1 MLAKFCFF
9 LSRQKNFWNPSTLV
23 SPGSSPF
30 DKGPKAKTNLR
41 RLKVGKKGVEFIE
54 NPCQMAWGWLR
65 FLEMIDEFWWGWLI
79 LTQII
84 FIWYLC
90 VYIYIY
96 TYVFFFC
103 VFWRTKSLDLVSFIL
118 LDLGSLFHYIFCLY
132 ILSYYLFS
140 LLIFLGI
147 MTYCFFNCAR
157 TGHMEKYQGS
167 MTYNSD
173 T

>member
-9 LSRQKNFWNPSTLV
+9 LSRQKKILKPIHVGIPRIIPLWQRSQSKDQPKEVEGGEKRGGIHRESLSDGLRMVEVFGNDWWILMRLID
-23 SPGSSPF
+23 F
-30 DKGPKAKTNLR
+30 DTDH
-41 RLKVGKKGVEFIE
+41 IY
-54 NPCQMAWGWLR
+54 
-65 FLEMIDEFWWGWLI
+65 MIFM
-79 LTQII
+79 
-84 FIWYLC
+84 C
-90 VYIYIY
+90 IYIY

-118 LDLGSLFHYIFCLY
+118 LDLGSLFHYMFCLY